1 MTGFTREPWRWRQQ
15 QMGGDLLTR
24 LGEIFA
30 MYKLIPHLNF
40 DITQRNIC
48 LVCGGL
54 KNDSCEV
61 FIPALGYYCRGLEL
75 TLVAICLPSERRG
88 KPIIL
93 DLASANL
100 RIRRDRIINIRQ
112 LINLSTL
119 LKPLSDLVQA
129 ASGEFQPMER
139 NFSTVEITASCI
151 VKTYTC
157 SDAEARIKHLE
168 AIYASLRHRHVPN
181 TDHII
186 LAKGGSARV
195 CRLYSGCVLHEI
207 PIFHRDIRWANII
220 QNTENPRKWI
230 LIDWEDA
237 ATPPTKGD
245 PHFSTSEHSP
255 RIRDDNH
262 GAEVDI
268 WGVGHLI
275 TSSTAADLS
284 SEFKAL
290 GKRVCEEAHILT
302 AQKVLELV
310 KLVP

>member
-1 MTGFTREPWRWRQQ
+1 MRPDFGFLVQNVCVFR
-15 QMGGDLLTR
+15 
-24 LGEIFA
+24 GEEKGPENPEDPRA
-30 MYKLIPHLNF
+30 ELADKLMWVYN
-40 DITQRNIC
+40 
-48 LVCGGL
+48 
-54 KNDSCEV
+54 
-61 FIPALGYYCRGLEL
+61 PAEYMLGYYCRGLEL
-75 TLVAICLPSERRG
+75 TLVAICPPSEGRG

-100 RIRRDRIINIRQ
+100 RIRRDRIINIRR

-119 LKPLSDLVQA
+119 LKPLSDLVQS

-168 AIYASLRHRHVPN
+168 GRALYFAPRGIPVPPKN
-181 TDHII
+181 QADLQDCVICI
-186 LAKGGSARV
+186 LDALV
-195 CRLYSGCVLHEI
+195 VLHEI

-220 QNTENPRKWI
+220 QNAENPRKWI

-245 PHFSTSEHSP
+245 ARFSMSEHSP
-255 RIRDDNH
+255 RIRNDNH

-284 SEFKAL
+284 AEFKAL
-290 GKRVCEEAHILT
+290 VSALLMNKGEVTKNLLPVS
-302 AQKVLELV
+302 
-310 KLVP
+310 